1 MFVVHGGTLKEK
13 NMVGFLR
20 GVYCVLMDSNVSYY
34 LYLFV
39 GLALSSQPK
48 MVYRLVI
55 SSEDVLHCRQF
66 S

>member
-1 MFVVHGGTLKEK
+1 
-13 NMVGFLR
+13 MVGFLR

-55 SSEDVLHCRQF
+55 SSEDMLHCRQF